1 MKPATL
7 PALPPS
13 LRRGTIRRI
22 PRQLMDDAAQE
33 AWAAHLAGDDAN
45 AAVWKY
51 VKRTA
56 RHEMRVICFSQLD
69 PKALQRIYNSQGK
82 VIAHGS

>member
-1 MKPATL
+1 MKPNTL

-13 LRRGTIRRI
+13 LRSGTVCRI
-22 PRQLMDDAAQE
+22 PRQLLDDAAQE
-33 AWAAHLAGDDAN
+33 AWAAHLAGNDAN

-56 RHEMRVICFSQLD
+56 RQNKRMVCFSQLD
-69 PKALQRIYNSQGK
+69 PKILQRIYNRPAEG
-82 VIAHGS
+82 

>member
-1 MKPATL
+1 MKPDIL

-22 PRQLMDDAAQE
+22 PRQLLDDAAQE
-33 AWAAHLAGDDAN
+33 AWAAHLAGADAN

-56 RHEMRVICFSQLD
+56 RRERRVVCFSQLD
-69 PKALQRIYNSQGK
+69 PKVLHRIYCEMPER
-82 VIAHGS
+82 